1 MELHSLKKSRN
12 TEPKTRV
19 GRGGKRGKT
28 AGRGTKGQ
36 KARAGNKRRPQ
47 WRDEIKKLP
56 KRRGYGKNRA
66 RGVVPRVPVA
76 AINLKTLSV
85 HFKDGAVV
93 SLTTLMKAGLLRRVS
108 GKMPPVKILGT
119 GEVASKLIIEG
130 LKVSG
135 SAKAAIEK
143 NGGTV
148 NQKQVTR
155 NK

>member
-1 MELHSLKKSRN
+1 MELHSLKKSVGN
-12 TEPKTRV
+12 TKKKTRV
-19 GRGGKRGKT
+19 GRGGTRGKT

-66 RGVVPRVPVA
+66 RGVVPRIKVA
-76 AINLKTLSV
+76 GINLKTLTAN
-85 HFKDGAVV
+85 FKDGAVV

-119 GEVASKLIIEG
+119 GEVPSKLSIEG
-130 LKVSG
+130 LNVSL

-143 NGGTV
+143 NGGKV
-148 NQKQVTR
+148 VAK
-155 NK
+155 K

>member
-1 MELHSLKKSRN
+1 MELNTLKSSKANRQ
-12 TEPKTRV
+12 TKRV

-36 KARAGNKRRPQ
+36 KARAGNKRRPE
-47 WRDEIKKLP
+47 WRDIIKKLP

-66 RGVVPRVPVA
+66 RTVVPRVPVA
-76 AINLKTLSV
+76 AINLKTLSSN
-85 HFKDGAVV
+85 FKDGAVV

-119 GEVASKLIIEG
+119 GDVPSKLSIEG
-130 LKVSG
+130 LKVSE

-143 NGGTV
+143 NGGKV
-148 NQKQVTR
+148 VGK
-155 NK
+155 K

>member
-1 MELHSLKKSRN
+1 MELHSLKKSVGN
-12 TEPKTRV
+12 TKAKTRV
-19 GRGGKRGKT
+19 GRGGTRGKT

-76 AINLKTLSV
+76 AINLKTLSSN
-85 HFKDGAVV
+85 FKDGAVV

-119 GEVASKLIIEG
+119 GEVPSKLTVEG
-130 LKVSG
+130 LNVSA

-148 NQKQVTR
+148 VAK
-155 NK
+155 K